1 MNLYTDKKDVTFLES
16 EFLTYLLG
24 KYYLGDNVFETQNG
38 SFYFE
43 ASKHIVLYDPN
54 SEEKISI
61 ESDDFNSCKEIY
73 TALKDGK
80 KVFELSI
87 KVKMESVSFDITF
100 RTDPLRIVRVNAP
113 KSIAEELQ
121 DKVVERALYLKE
133 IYEIYDVLLS
143 DFAQNRT
150 TDDWY
155 IFIRKFRE
163 FITNS

>member
-1 MNLYTDKKDVTFLES
+1 MKLYRDKKDITFLES

-24 KYYLGDNVFETQNG
+24 KYYLGENLFDTENG

-43 ASKHIVLYDPN
+43 ASEHIVLYNPN
-54 SEEKISI
+54 TEEKISI
-61 ESDDFNSCKEIY
+61 ESSDFNLCKEIY

-87 KVKMESVSFDITF
+87 KVKMGSISFDITF
-100 RTDPLRIVRVNAP
+100 RTEPLRIVRVNAP
-113 KSIAEELQ
+113 KSIAENLQ
-121 DKVVERALYLKE
+121 DKVIERGLYLKE

-143 DFAQNRT
+143 DFAQTRT

-163 FITNS
+163 FITNI